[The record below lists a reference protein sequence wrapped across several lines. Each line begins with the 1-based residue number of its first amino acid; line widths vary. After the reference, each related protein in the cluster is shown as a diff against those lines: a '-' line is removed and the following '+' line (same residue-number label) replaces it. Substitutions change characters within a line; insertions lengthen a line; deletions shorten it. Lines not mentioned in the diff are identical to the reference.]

1 MTNAKLKLAYQNVE
15 KESGQ
20 VRFLAFLSYI
30 AAIFLAW
37 QAQFFTISSFV
48 YLSFHH
54 LASPLSIVATF
65 FQRGEVVAI
74 IAVTIAL
81 LADLITFSTSL
92 ISVIRCF
99 YPDQASLNC
108 PDRLIQ
114 GTWLVYYAGQH
125 AIIGLLEVLSLQRYS
140 NALSN
145 YTLVWEKHLA
155 SLPTNEARKRAVTDA
170 KKFTM
175 ETSVTVDRRLH
186 IFALVP
192 TTFYWIFCAPFS
204 KGWLAI
210 VAGARL
216 LRDGFGIWL
225 SFKSQAGSPKQA
237 QFFHVFGIVVA
248 CLFLLVSLAAWL
260 YSEELADPTTIS
272 WDVLLD
278 GAHNAYTSPWDWSL
292 DGLRHMTEAAPEPF
306 LLTFVFI
313 EVLILANKYS
323 PLRG

>member
-37 QAQFFTISSFV
+37 QAQFFTVSSFV
-48 YLSFHH
+48 FLSFHH
-54 LASPLSIVATF
+54 LASPLSIVCTF

-74 IAVTIAL
+74 IAVAVAL
-81 LADLITFSTSL
+81 LADVITFSTSL
-92 ISVIRCF
+92 ISVVRCF

-114 GTWLVYYAGQH
+114 GSWLVYYAGQH
-125 AIIGLLEVLSLQRYS
+125 AIIGLLELLSLQRYS
-140 NALSN
+140 SALQN
-145 YTLVWEKHLA
+145 YTNVWENHLA
-155 SLPTNEARKRAVTDA
+155 SLPSSEARKRAVTDA
-170 KKFTM
+170 KKFTTV
-175 ETSVTVDRRLH
+175 TSATVDRRLH

-192 TTFYWIFCAPFS
+192 TGFYWLFCAPFS

-210 VAGARL
+210 AAGARL
-216 LRDGFGIWL
+216 LRDAFGIWL
-225 SFKSQAGSPKQA
+225 TLKSASGSQG
-237 QFFHVFGIVVA
+237 QTRFFHVFSIVVA
-248 CLFLLVSLAAWL
+248 SLFLLVSLAAWL

-278 GAHNAYTSPWDWSL
+278 GAHSAYTNPWDWSL
-292 DGLRHMTEAAPEPF
+292 DGLRHMTEAAVEPF

-323 PLRG
+323 PVRG